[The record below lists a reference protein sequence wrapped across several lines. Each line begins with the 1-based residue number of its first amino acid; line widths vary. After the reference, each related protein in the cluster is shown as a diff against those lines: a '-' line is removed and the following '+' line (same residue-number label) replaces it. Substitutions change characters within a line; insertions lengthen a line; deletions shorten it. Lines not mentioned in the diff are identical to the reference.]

1 MTHVVRAETPV
12 RLVEYAKAH
21 LVTLPVAAVGE
32 LVARGKIRIDG
43 IRASTTRTR
52 VGDGDALDLDA
63 ADLAA
68 GQPLLP
74 QPVALVV
81 HHEDRDLLV
90 VEKPAGMHVHP
101 LGAHRTETLL
111 NALLW
116 HAGARPDEPW
126 GAWRPSAA
134 HRLDRAAS
142 GLRVIAK
149 HAAVHDA
156 LRRAFERGGITR
168 RYVALVRGEV
178 AGERGTID
186 APLARDPAAP
196 YRRAVIAGGQPAIT
210 HWRVVARH
218 GATTELALE
227 LATGRTHQI
236 RAHLAS
242 IGHPIANDT
251 LYASAAPGE
260 AGAQSA
266 PRIALHACELVLA
279 HPVTGAAITCRSPAP
294 PDVVTAWAGP
304 A

>member
-1 MTHVVRAETPV
+1 MTHVVQTDAPV

-32 LVARGKIRIDG
+32 LVARGKIRIAG
-43 IRASTTRTR
+43 IRASTTRTQ
-52 VGDGDALDLDA
+52 VGDGDALDIAA

-68 GQPLLP
+68 GEPLVP
-74 QPVALVV
+74 QPIALVV

-116 HAGARPDEPW
+116 HAGARPFEPW

-142 GLRVIAK
+142 GLLVIAK

-156 LRRAFERGGITR
+156 LRRAFESGGVTR

-178 AGERGTID
+178 VGERGTID

-196 YRRAVIAGGQPAIT
+196 YRRAVVASGQPAVT

-218 GATTELALE
+218 GTTTELALE

-260 AGAQSA
+260 AGERSA
-266 PRIALHACELVLA
+266 PRIALHACELVLV
-279 HPVTGAAITCRSPAP
+279 HPVTGAPVACRAP
-294 PDVVTAWAGP
+294 PPPDFVSGSFRA
-304 A
+304 